1 MCGIAGYIN
10 FKDNFIKNKEK
21 NKNITE
27 SMINALYHR
36 DISET
41 GIWIGDY
48 ISFGRLHRAFEDD
61 ENNQPMEKVVAGYQ
75 FVIVFNGELYN
86 GEELKNELSAYG
98 YNFISKSDTEIL
110 LYSYIHYGALCSEKL
125 NGIFSFCIWDSMRQR
140 AFLCRDRFGTKP
152 LFYSIKEDKIIF
164 ASEQKAILKYPGIKP
179 EVSVDGLRDV
189 FSFSKS
195 RGSGVFDGIY
205 ELRPGRYMI
214 CSRDGIRIK
223 KYFSLGGK
231 THVHNYDEA
240 VENVK
245 YLVEDSVKR
254 RIECDVP
261 MSVILNDDISS
272 DIICSI
278 GKENI
283 TSAYSIYNNEECDSF
298 KNYTYLVCSNTE
310 RIENLYDCVH
320 AADLPVNGDTS
331 VLYFC
336 RQIRKKHKTVIDGKY
351 KCNANNFENA
361 DCILLDEVSKTL
373 NVKDY
378 ALKKHR
384 QTINEMIIGDENSA
398 YAKEKKL
405 KEWLGINYYTSFL
418 ENVGRL
424 SMASNIEVRFPFSD
438 HRLIEYVYGI
448 SPKIKDN
455 VLRDVGRYFVKTDFY
470 AQRKYNPK
478 NQYYEKMLKE
488 RVLDLISN
496 RNEPILS
503 LCDFSKIINVCT
515 KDFYDDKIKILEFI
529 LQANEW
535 FKHYRVKIV

>member
-125 NGIFSFCIWDSMRQR
+125 NGVFSFCIWDSMRQR

-240 VENVK
+240 AENVK

-398 YAKEKKL
+398 YTKEKKL

>member
-27 SMINALYHR
+27 SMIDALYHR

-41 GIWIGDY
+41 GIWIGDC

-98 YNFISKSDTEIL
+98 YNFTSKSDTEIL

-125 NGIFSFCIWDSMRQR
+125 NGVFSFCIWDSMRQR

-179 EVSVDGLRDV
+179 EVSVDGLRDI

-195 RGSGVFDGIY
+195 RGSGVFEGIY

-223 KYFSLGGK
+223 KYFSLSGK

-240 VENVK
+240 AENVK

-254 RIECDVP
+254 RIGSDVP
-261 MSVILNDDISS
+261 MSVILRDDISC

-278 GKENI
+278 GKKNI
-283 TSAYSIYNNEECDSF
+283 SSAYSIYNNEECDSF

-310 RIENLYDCVH
+310 RIENLYDCVY

-373 NVKDY
+373 NVKDH

-384 QTINEMIIGDENSA
+384 QTISEMIICDENSA
-398 YAKEKKL
+398 YTKEKKL

-424 SMASNIEVRFPFSD
+424 SMASDIEVRFPFSD

-448 SPKIKDN
+448 SPKIKDE
-455 VLRDVGRYFVKTDFY
+455 VLRDVGRYFVKTDLY
-470 AQRKYNPK
+470 APRKYNPK

>member
-125 NGIFSFCIWDSMRQR
+125 NGVFSFCIWDSMRQR

-240 VENVK
+240 AENVK

-384 QTINEMIIGDENSA
+384 QTINEMIIDDENSA

>member
-125 NGIFSFCIWDSMRQR
+125 NGVFSFCIWDSMRQR

-240 VENVK
+240 AENVK

-351 KCNANNFENA
+351 KYNANNFENA

-470 AQRKYNPK
+470 TQRKYNPK